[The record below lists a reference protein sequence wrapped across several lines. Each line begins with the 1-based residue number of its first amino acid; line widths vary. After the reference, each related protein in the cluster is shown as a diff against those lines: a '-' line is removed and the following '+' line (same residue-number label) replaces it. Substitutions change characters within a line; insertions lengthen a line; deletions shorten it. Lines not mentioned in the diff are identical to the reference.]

1 LIPVHRHRIELEPID
16 SDVGGHPFLL
26 LGDAHNKID
35 TGELMSENS
44 KLSGESMVSNG
55 TSRMWRWQAAL
66 FRFLSRNALDVAA
79 FYDIPIEQVIEAGVR
94 LRL

>member
-1 LIPVHRHRIELEPID
+1 MIVLPALLLNYFGQGANLLRNPELAH
-16 SDVGGHPFLL
+16 HPFYSFFIGHERLQ
-26 LGDAHNKID
+26 
-35 TGELMSENS
+35 TS
-44 KLSGESMVSNG
+44 G

-79 FYDIPIEQVIEAGVR
+79 FYDIPIEQVIEAGVG